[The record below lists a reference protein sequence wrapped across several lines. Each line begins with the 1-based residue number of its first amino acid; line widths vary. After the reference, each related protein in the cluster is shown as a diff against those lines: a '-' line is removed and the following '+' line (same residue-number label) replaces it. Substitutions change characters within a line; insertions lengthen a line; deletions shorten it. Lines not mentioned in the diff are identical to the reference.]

1 MPPDSDVGAA
11 GKLEFAT
18 IVKEAVSEGVGEVT
32 VVVAKG

>member
-1 MPPDSDVGAA
+1 MPPDSDVGIVVE
-11 GKLEFAT
+11 LELPT